1 MATLAEQLQKSQL
14 ITPNQLEADLFDFIR
29 SIEADMVKLN
39 REQLNEKSKDIY
51 GDAIGFYSYA
61 TEVITKGAKKKGEPF
76 TAKDT
81 GRFLDGFYAKV
92 QNNMVVFGS
101 TDPKTNIILNSDNWL
116 SKDLFG
122 LTDDDLNKLISD
134 KIKPFLLQTIRQ
146 KLDI

>member
-1 MATLAEQLQKSQL
+1 MAAGFR
-14 ITPNQLEADLFDFIR
+14 IVYVRTPAVCFWMHIVLLSIR
-29 SIEADMVKLN
+29 
-39 REQLNEKSKDIY
+39 
-51 GDAIGFYSYA
+51 
-61 TEVITKGAKKKGEPF
+61 
-76 TAKDT
+76 
-81 GRFLDGFYAKV
+81 FYAKV

-101 TDPKTNIILNSDNWL
+101 ADPKTNIILNSDNWL

>member
-14 ITPNQLEADLFDFIR
+14 ITPNQLENDLFEFIR

-81 GRFLDGFYAKV
+81 GDFLGGFYAKV